1 MYRKFFTLM
10 LLGVATVMIG
20 CSDDAGENASGDDV
34 VPANQVKLE
43 VTGMT

>member
-1 MYRKFFTLM
+1 MYRKFFAFM
-10 LLGVATVMIG
+10 LLGVATAMIG
-20 CSDDAGENASGDDV
+20 CSNETEESTSGDTV

>member
-1 MYRKFFTLM
+1 MYRKFFTFM
-10 LLGVATVMIG
+10 LLGVATVMMG
-20 CSDDAGENASGDDV
+20 CSNETEENASGDAV

>member
-1 MYRKFFTLM
+1 MYRKFFTFM

-20 CSDDAGENASGDDV
+20 CSEDTGENTSGDTV
-34 VPANQVKLE
+34 VPANQVRLE

>member
-1 MYRKFFTLM
+1 MYRKFFAFM

-20 CSDDAGENASGDDV
+20 CSDNAEENAAGNSA
-34 VPANQVKLE
+34 VPANQVKLN

>member
-1 MYRKFFTLM
+1 MYRKFLAFM
-10 LLGVATVMIG
+10 LLCVATVVIG
-20 CSDDAGENASGDDV
+20 CSSDTNEPTSGDTV

>member
-1 MYRKFFTLM
+1 MYRKFFTFM

-20 CSDDAGENASGDDV
+20 CSEDTGENASGDVV
-34 VPANQVKLE
+34 VPANQVKLD